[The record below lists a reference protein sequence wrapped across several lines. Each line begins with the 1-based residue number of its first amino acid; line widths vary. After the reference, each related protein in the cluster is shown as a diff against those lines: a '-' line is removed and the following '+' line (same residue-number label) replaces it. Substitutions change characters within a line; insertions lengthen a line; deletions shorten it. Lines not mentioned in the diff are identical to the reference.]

1 MEIDRTQ
8 LEGLYLVADPCL
20 EREILLDRV
29 RRALEGGIDLLQL
42 WNRWPE
48 GTDRAGRERLAGL
61 LVELAGA
68 HDVPVLINN
77 EWELLKT
84 TSLAGVHF
92 DAMPDDFDRVRR
104 EIGRDF
110 LAGITCENDLEVVR
124 RADEAGM
131 DYISF
136 CAMFPSP
143 SAAECEIVHPD
154 TVRRAREFTDLP
166 LFVSGGITPERL
178 ERLEEVD
185 FNGVAVISGILEAQ
199 QPGEKAG
206 EYREIL
212 SRREAPS

>member
-8 LEGLYLVADPCL
+8 LGGLYLVADPSL

-42 WNRWPE
+42 WNHWPG
-48 GTDRAGRERLAGL
+48 GTDRAGREKLAGL

-92 DAMPDDFDRVRR
+92 DAMPDNFDRIRR

-110 LAGITCENDLEVVR
+110 LAGVTCENDLEVVK
-124 RADEAGM
+124 RADETEM

-143 SAAECEIVHPD
+143 SAAECEIVRPD
-154 TVRRAREFTDLP
+154 TVRRARELTDLP
-166 LFVSGGITPERL
+166 LFVSGGITPERM
-178 ERLEEVD
+178 ERLVEVD
-185 FNGVAVISGILEAQ
+185 FDGVAVISGILEAEE
-199 QPGEKAG
+199 PGDRAG
-206 EYREIL
+206 EYLEKL

>member
-8 LEGLYLVADPCL
+8 LGGLYLVADPSL

-42 WNRWPE
+42 WNRWPG
-48 GTDRAGRERLAGL
+48 GTDRAGREKLAGL

-92 DAMPDDFDRVRR
+92 DAMPDNFDRIRR

-110 LAGITCENDLEVVR
+110 LAGVTCENDLEVVK
-124 RADEAGM
+124 RADEAEM

-143 SAAECEIVHPD
+143 SAAECEIVRPD
-154 TVRRAREFTDLP
+154 TVRRARELTDLP
-166 LFVSGGITPERL
+166 LFVSGGITPERM
-178 ERLEEVD
+178 ERLVEVD
-185 FNGVAVISGILEAQ
+185 FDGVAVISGILEAEE
-199 QPGEKAG
+199 PGDRAG
-206 EYREIL
+206 EYLEKL